1 MIESHQRVEEF
12 RKEVAEMRLRDPA
25 ASRDRNLLRLGVFLM
40 ALGIVLGV
48 VGYLGS
54 HSASALYNTAG
65 PAEQRDYLIVAVIG
79 LTLAVIGSALFLRY
93 SLAQF
98 LRFWLARFIYEQQ
111 AQTDRIVGAR
121 PQPAET
127 SESASSGVR

>member
-12 RKEVAEMRLRDPA
+12 RQEIAEMRLRDPA
-25 ASRDRNLLRLGVFLM
+25 TSRDRNLLRLGVFLM
-40 ALGIVLGV
+40 ALGVVLGV

-54 HSASALYNTAG
+54 HNASALYNTAG
-65 PAEQRDYLIVAVIG
+65 PAEQRDSMIVAIIG
-79 LTLAVIGSALFLRY
+79 LTLSVVGSALFLRY

-111 AQTDRIVGAR
+111 AQTDRIVGAGS
-121 PQPAET
+121 PDAKASAE
-127 SESASSGVR
+127 SSGVR